1 MEAVFEEI
9 KHFYRS
15 AMVDVWCLPESKFH
29 AVKSGKFDIM
39 FGPTVGHRQK
49 IVLPLTEV
57 TALYN
62 HQFERWEYI
71 YGGGWNTRKTIP
83 LQPWHVWY

>member
-1 MEAVFEEI
+1 MEAVFQEI

-15 AMVDVWCLPESKFH
+15 AMVDVWCLPEHKFH
-29 AVKSGKFDIM
+29 PVKSGKFDIM
-39 FGPTVGHRQK
+39 FGPTVGHRHK
-49 IVLPLTEV
+49 IALPLTEV
-57 TALYN
+57 PALYN

>member
-1 MEAVFEEI
+1 MEAVFQEI

-15 AMVDVWCLPESKFH
+15 AMVDVWCLPEHKFH
-29 AVKSGKFDIM
+29 PVKSGKFDIM
-39 FGPTVGHRQK
+39 FGSTVGHRHK
-49 IVLPLTEV
+49 IALPLTEV

-71 YGGGWNTRKTIP
+71 YGGGWNTRKTIA

>member
-1 MEAVFEEI
+1 MEAVFQEI

-15 AMVDVWCLPESKFH
+15 AMVDVWCLPEHKFH
-29 AVKSGKFDIM
+29 PVKSGKFDIM
-39 FGPTVGHRQK
+39 FGPTVGHRHK
-49 IVLPLTEV
+49 IALPLTEV

-83 LQPWHVWY
+83 LQPWQVWY

>member
-1 MEAVFEEI
+1 MEAVFQEI

-15 AMVDVWCLPESKFH
+15 AMVDVWCLPEHKFH
-29 AVKSGKFDIM
+29 PVKSGKFDIM
-39 FGPTVGHRQK
+39 FGPTVGHRHK
-49 IVLPLTEV
+49 IALPLTEV